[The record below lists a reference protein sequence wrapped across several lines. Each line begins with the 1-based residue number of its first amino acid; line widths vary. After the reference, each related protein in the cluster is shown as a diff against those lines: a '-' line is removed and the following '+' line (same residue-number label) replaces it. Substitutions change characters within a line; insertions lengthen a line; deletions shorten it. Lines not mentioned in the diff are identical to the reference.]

1 MLEKKTAE
9 SGAAKP
15 KDGKA
20 KAAKATRMS
29 APMTSRTTARRAAA
43 TRPPQESVQERI
55 QQRAYELWETE
66 GRPEGRQHA
75 HWQQAELEIT
85 RAHSQRVGASR

>member
-1 MLEKKTAE
+1 MLEKTTAK
-9 SGAAKP
+9 SGATRP
-15 KDGKA
+15 EGDKA
-20 KAAKATRMS
+20 KASKATRTS

-43 TRPPQESVQERI
+43 ARPPQESVQERI